1 MTKAI
6 QTPNAFIP
14 LATGVLIL
22 VDAAIR
28 AVGKFADDQACA
40 QRAAMLAGLPRQR
53 LAELRAL
60 YTQDALN

>member
-14 LATGVLIL
+14 LATGVSIL
-22 VDAAIR
+22 VDAAVR
-28 AVGKFADDQACA
+28 AVGKLADDQACA
-40 QRAAMLAGLPRQR
+40 QRASILAGLPRQR

-60 YTQDALN
+60 YTQDDFN